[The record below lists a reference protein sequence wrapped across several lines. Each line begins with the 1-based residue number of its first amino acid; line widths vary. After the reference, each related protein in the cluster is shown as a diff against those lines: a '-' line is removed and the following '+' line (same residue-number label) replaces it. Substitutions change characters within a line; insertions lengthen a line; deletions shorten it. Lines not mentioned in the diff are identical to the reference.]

1 MINAIKDK
9 RARRHQ
15 TNKLPTGKNGGI
27 ELILLQEVDK
37 LGKIGDLVEVKRG
50 YAVNFLIPSGA
61 AAVATEK
68 ARQLAEARKAEQKAA
83 HDKKVAA
90 AQDTVK
96 KLAANPLTLTATTDD
111 NGNFTEVSTRRK
123 LPKPCRIRVSK
134 FLPNRSV
141 LKARSRLPV
150 FTRCRSACLKGSK
163 ERSTLRSTA
172 PDDIRVFP
180 KETHT
185 GVTLCVS
192 FFGEIAV

>member
-27 ELILLQEVDK
+27 ELILLQEIDN

-111 NGNFTEVSTRRK
+111 NGNLYGSIYKKEVAKALQEKGIEVSPEQVGLEGPIKVTGFYSV
-123 LPKPCRIRVSK
+123 PIRLFEGIEGK
-134 FLPNRSV
+134 I
-141 LKARSRLPV
+141 
-150 FTRCRSACLKGSK
+150 
-163 ERSTLRSTA
+163 
-172 PDDIRVFP
+172 DITVDR
-180 KETHT
+180 
-185 GVTLCVS
+185 
-192 FFGEIAV
+192 A